1 MWMMVM
7 FDLPTETPKQRK
19 SATRFRKFLLDT
31 GFEMV
36 QFSVY
41 VQFVGTFESSQKYV
55 RAIRS
60 NQPEYGDI
68 NILFF
73 TDKQFAAI
81 IHLSNRHEEKLKEE
95 PKQFE
100 MFWKKLFFY
109 HGTVIL
115 WINDEQNETKN
126 KRIANRFF
134 ENNTCFFLKKAL
146 YHRQKNA
153 NSVRQKAEKQFFF

>member
-55 RAIRS
+55 RAIRN

-100 MFWKKLFFY
+100 MFWKKIVFLSWNGCFM
-109 HGTVIL
+109 
-115 WINDEQNETKN
+115 N
-126 KRIANRFF
+126 K
-134 ENNTCFFLKKAL
+134 
-146 YHRQKNA
+146 
-153 NSVRQKAEKQFFF
+153 

>member
-1 MWMMVM
+1 MKKYLNGRKLMWMMVM

-100 MFWKKLFFY
+100 MF
-109 HGTVIL
+109 
-115 WINDEQNETKN
+115 
-126 KRIANRFF
+126 
-134 ENNTCFFLKKAL
+134 
-146 YHRQKNA
+146 
-153 NSVRQKAEKQFFF
+153 